1 VPTALSHTILT
12 LHAYAGSLARTLG
25 LTNKPHRPAR
35 RGHNTSPQGRSKV
48 IGPLIE
54 RHRVSLTHSSKSN
67 EWDAQVEIGEDI
79 EFTDATNPRLA
90 VARILIKK
98 TLLENPSNAYT
109 IKLPART
116 AFAFGLDRDSQS
128 FSVSFLSQGG
138 ELDEDEVIFLD
149 ITP

>member
-1 VPTALSHTILT
+1 MKKFWISIDNLNDDGASYLLQELFGVVENGAS
-12 LHAYAGSLARTLG
+12 SW
-25 LTNKPHRPAR
+25 
-35 RGHNTSPQGRSKV
+35 KV